1 MLYFHL
7 KIYLWLNYFSY
18 FNRRQEIVFIGAN
31 INEDDITAA
40 LDKCL
45 CTDDEMKVYRRE
57 LSNFEQSFFTTTATA
72 VSDDGPSLFD
82 VGGTDNVDVNIRG
95 DWVGQ

>member
-1 MLYFHL
+1 M
-7 KIYLWLNYFSY
+7 
-18 FNRRQEIVFIGAN
+18 
-31 INEDDITAA
+31 
-40 LDKCL
+40 DKCL

-95 DWVGQ
+95 D